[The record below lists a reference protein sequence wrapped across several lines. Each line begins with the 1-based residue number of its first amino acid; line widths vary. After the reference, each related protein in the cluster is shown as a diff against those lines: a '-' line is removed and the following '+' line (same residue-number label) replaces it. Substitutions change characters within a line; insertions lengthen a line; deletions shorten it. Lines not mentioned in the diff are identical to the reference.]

1 MIELQTIS
9 TNGLKEIF
17 SIRKLLKANVVGET
31 RYDFLLSPPSFS
43 IEFNKMI
50 IALVRFR
57 I

>member
-9 TNGLKEIF
+9 TNGLKELF
-17 SIRKLLKANVVGET
+17 GIRKLIKANVVGET

>member
-9 TNGLKEIF
+9 TDGLKEIF
-17 SIRKLLKANVVGET
+17 CIRKLIKTNVVDET
-31 RYDFLLSPPSFS
+31 QYDFVLSLLPLS

-50 IALVRFR
+50 IALVMFR

>member
-9 TNGLKEIF
+9 TNGLKELF
-17 SIRKLLKANVVGET
+17 GIRKLIKANVVGET
-31 RYDFLLSPPSFS
+31 RYDFLLSLPSFS

>member
-9 TNGLKEIF
+9 TDGLKEIF
-17 SIRKLLKANVVGET
+17 CIRKLIKTNVVDET
-31 RYDFLLSPPSFS
+31 RYDFVLSPLPLS

-50 IALVRFR
+50 IALVMFR